1 MTCVLKIDILR
12 GNPFRSLIFSTD
24 VYWNLK
30 LAVSIANM
38 TEATYGH
45 TLVATGADI
54 ADMKAV
60 VLGTGSHC
68 EVKKYS
74 IKICL
79 NNLVTIHKAQW
90 LLKKNYFYDQ
100 KFQLIYRPLYIAGS
114 WKMILREM
122 DFPKKTRDIFQKF
135 FWFSALSWVLL
146 RDHNQILLE
155 SSETLKKLKILAL
168 KNGTL
173 ITVYFWE
180 GPPKLPGITFFLKT
194 KW

>member
-1 MTCVLKIDILR
+1 MIGVEAAHVNLDKPLNCIKCTFIFSPLLPMTCVLKIDILR

-68 EVKKYS
+68 EVKH
-74 IKICL
+74 I
-79 NNLVTIHKAQW
+79 
-90 LLKKNYFYDQ
+90 LLKYVW
-100 KFQLIYRPLYIAGS
+100 II
-114 WKMILREM
+114 
-122 DFPKKTRDIFQKF
+122 
-135 FWFSALSWVLL
+135 
-146 RDHNQILLE
+146 
-155 SSETLKKLKILAL
+155 
-168 KNGTL
+168 
-173 ITVYFWE
+173 
-180 GPPKLPGITFFLKT
+180 
-194 KW
+194 